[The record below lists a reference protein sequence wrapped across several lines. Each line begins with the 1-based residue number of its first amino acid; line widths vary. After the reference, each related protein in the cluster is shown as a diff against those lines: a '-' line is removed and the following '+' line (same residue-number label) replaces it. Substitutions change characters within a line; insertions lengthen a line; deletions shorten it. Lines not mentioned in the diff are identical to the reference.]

1 MPTRRL
7 AEGKSDQAEDNG
19 QACALSRTKS
29 AGLTLLISAIH
40 LRKGKDILMTSTTL
54 FCFLGASAAL
64 TIAPGPDNI
73 FVLSQ
78 GIARGRKAAIIT
90 ALGMCSGISVHT
102 TAAAFGISALFYSSV
117 VAFNLVKYAGAAYLL
132 WLACKTLKE
141 RSVVRLTT
149 ADNRSS
155 LTLFKRGFIM
165 NVLNPK
171 VAMFFLAFLPQ
182 FVPTDADYFALQML
196 LLGFIFMFQAVL
208 IFTLIGFFSGS
219 IGNFILARPGIARRF
234 DWLTA
239 GVFTSLGIKLA
250 LTER

>member
-1 MPTRRL
+1 MDH
-7 AEGKSDQAEDNG
+7 S
-19 QACALSRTKS
+19 
-29 AGLTLLISAIH
+29 
-40 LRKGKDILMTSTTL
+40 TL
-54 FCFLGASAAL
+54 FCFLGASVAL
-64 TIAPGPDNI
+64 TIAPGPDNL
-73 FVLSQ
+73 FVLTQ
-78 GIARGRKAAIIT
+78 GVARGRKAAVVT

-132 WLACKTLKE
+132 YLAFRTLTE
-141 RSVVRLTT
+141 RSAVRLSK
-149 ADNRSS
+149 ADERPPMA
-155 LTLFKRGFIM
+155 LFKRGFIM

-182 FVPTDADYFALQML
+182 FVSPNANYFALQML
-196 LLGFIFMFQAVL
+196 LLGFIFMAQAVI

-219 IGNFILARPGIARRF
+219 IGNFLLARPGIARRF

-239 GVFTSLGIKLA
+239 GVFASLGIRLA